1 VREHFIVSCGDGSL
15 VKEKKQEENRKKK
28 KKPHMKKE

>member
-1 VREHFIVSCGDGSL
+1 VREHFIVLCGDGSL